1 MNTVRALIGVVDHPA
16 EALEAVAQRPRSW
29 WLPAVLLALS
39 MAGLIAVSQPY
50 QLTIA
55 NERSAQ
61 MIERIAA
68 NLSEEEARVVR
79 ERSRPMTPAQYWLSA
94 MGAGLAFAGL
104 GWVLRG
110 AVMHFSSM
118 AAGGTSTFGPTFA
131 VGVWSMLPFFVRDLL
146 QIAYVLF
153 RKQVIEHAGLAF
165 LVASGDWMK
174 DSRNLL
180 YGLLSNVDLFAL
192 WHVILLAIGL
202 AVATRLTRGKA
213 FVMAMVI
220 WVAFLGLKLIPVALS
235 IALAGRFMS

>member
-1 MNTVRALIGVVDHPA
+1 MSTIRALIGVVDRPA
-16 EALEAVAQRPRSW
+16 EALEAVAQRPRLW
-29 WLPAVLLALS
+29 WLPAVLLVLS

-50 QLTIA
+50 QLQIA

-61 MIERIAA
+61 MIERVTA
-68 NLSEEEARVVR
+68 NLSEEQARAVR
-79 ERSRPMTPAQYWLSA
+79 ERSIAMTPTQYWLGA
-94 MGAGLAFAGL
+94 MGAGLAFAAV
-104 GWVLRG
+104 GWVVRG

-146 QIAYVLF
+146 QIAYVLV
-153 RKQVIEHAGLAF
+153 RKQVVEHAGLAF

-192 WHVILLAIGL
+192 WHVILLAIAL

-213 FVMAMVI
+213 FVMAVVI
-220 WVAFLGLKLIPVALS
+220 WVAFLGLKLIPVAIS
-235 IALAGRFMS
+235 IALTGRLMG